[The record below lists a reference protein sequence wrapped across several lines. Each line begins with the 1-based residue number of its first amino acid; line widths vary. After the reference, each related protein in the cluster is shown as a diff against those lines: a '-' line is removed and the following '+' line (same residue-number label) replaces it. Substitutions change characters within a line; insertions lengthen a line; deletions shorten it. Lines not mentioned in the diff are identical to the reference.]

1 MSAPTEQFA
10 DYAKRG
16 QEAVTSAVK
25 TWADTVQDYAGP
37 FTGHRPTSADAHAA
51 LDTAFDTT
59 LDVVQKIVAG
69 QRQVARTLLDAGV
82 QVVELI
88 GEQANKAATKA
99 TETVTDAVSDTAAKT
114 TRTRSA
120 KS

>member
-16 QEAVTSAVK
+16 QEAVTSAVR
-25 TWADTVQDYAGP
+25 TWANTVQDYAGT
-37 FTGHRPTSADAHAA
+37 FTGQRPTSADAHAA
-51 LDTAFDTT
+51 LDTAFDAT
-59 LDVVQKIVAG
+59 LDVVQKIVDG

-82 QVVELI
+82 QVVDVI
-88 GEQANKAATKA
+88 GEQANKAAGKA
-99 TETVTDAVSDTAAKT
+99 TETVDAVTDTAART
-114 TRTRSA
+114 TRPRSA

>member
-16 QEAVTSAVK
+16 QEAVTSAVR
-25 TWADTVQDYAGP
+25 TWTDAVGDLAGTV
-37 FTGHRPTSADAHAA
+37 TGRRPSSADAQAV

-59 LDVVQKIVAG
+59 LEVVQKVVDG

-82 QVVELI
+82 QVVEVI
-88 GEQANKAATKA
+88 GEQATKAAGKA
-99 TETVTDAVSDTAAKT
+99 TETVTETAAKASRSRST
-114 TRTRSA
+114 SA

>member
-25 TWADTVQDYAGP
+25 TWANTVQDYAGT
-37 FTGHRPTSADAHAA
+37 FTGQRPTSADAHAA
-51 LDTAFDTT
+51 LDTAFDAT
-59 LDVVQKIVAG
+59 LDVVQKIVDG

-82 QVVELI
+82 QVVDVI
-88 GEQANKAATKA
+88 GEQANKAAGKA
-99 TETVTDAVSDTAAKT
+99 TETVDAVTDTAART
-114 TRTRSA
+114 TRPRSA

>member
-25 TWADTVQDYAGP
+25 TWANTVQDYAGT
-37 FTGHRPTSADAHAA
+37 FTGQRPTSADAHAA
-51 LDTAFDTT
+51 LDTAFDAT
-59 LDVVQKIVAG
+59 LDVVQKIVDG

-82 QVVELI
+82 QVVDVI
-88 GEQANKAATKA
+88 GEQANKAASKA
-99 TETVTDAVSDTAAKT
+99 TETVDAVTDTAAKT
-114 TRTRSA
+114 TRPRSA